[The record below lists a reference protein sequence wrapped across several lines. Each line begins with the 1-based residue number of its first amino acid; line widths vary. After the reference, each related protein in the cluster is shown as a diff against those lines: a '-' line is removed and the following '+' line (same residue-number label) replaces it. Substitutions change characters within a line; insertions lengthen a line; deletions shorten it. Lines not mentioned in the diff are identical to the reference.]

1 MNQPKRKLL
10 QSVVALAIVSGFAAV
25 PAFAQDKPIKIGV
38 TGGPHAQIFE
48 QVKKVAEKD
57 GLKIQVIEFSDYVQ
71 PNLAVSDKQLDANFF
86 QNRPYLESFTKDRK
100 SDIVEVPN
108 SDVHID

>member
-1 MNQPKRKLL
+1 M
-10 QSVVALAIVSGFAAV
+10 AASPV
-25 PAFAQDKPIKIGV
+25 
-38 TGGPHAQIFE
+38 PHAEILEFIRPQLKAQGVDL
-48 QVKKVAEKD
+48 QVKV
-57 GLKIQVIEFSDYVQ
+57 FSDYVQ

-86 QNRPYLESFTKDRK
+86 QNRLYLESFTKDRK